1 MKFCLN
7 TPPGVPQ
14 ASPNQPL
21 SSFAPLAIILIPLVV
36 DLKQRENNV
45 QERSHKTP

>member
-7 TPPGVPQ
+7 TPPGLPQ
-14 ASPNQPL
+14 ASPNQTI
-21 SSFAPLAIILIPLVV
+21 SGFAPLAIILIPLVIH
-36 DLKQRENNV
+36 LKQRENNV